1 MHADARDLDDGSV
14 LEGDLCI
21 IGAGAA
27 GIAMA
32 LEWIN
37 TPHKVIF
44 LEAGGFNYE
53 THSQDLYRS
62 ENVGEPYCP
71 LHAARLRYFGG
82 TTGHWAGFCAP
93 LDPIDFQARSWVPDS
108 GWPINKEDLD
118 PFYARAHRIV
128 ELGPYEY
135 GAAYWEAQDSEV
147 ARLPLGS
154 DFRTKMWQF
163 SPPTRFGT
171 AYREA
176 IVNSPNVH
184 LYTHATVCELQA
196 NETVSALKGLRVR
209 TLNNKEHRV
218 RARSYVMACGAIE
231 NARLLLASKQQAVN
245 GLGNDHDLVG
255 RYFMEHSEMPGA
267 NLRFAQP
274 KSLKM
279 YVAEP
284 RVAGSQT
291 VSRGELAL
299 SEDKQREEQV
309 LNGTASIEP
318 GRWGENIK
326 GTFQAVTPDLLSR
339 LRKARERGEERT
351 PVDPSRARNPRLE
364 FRLKTRQEQAPNPD
378 SRVTL
383 SDELDELGVP
393 RLILDW
399 RLTELDKR
407 SIRRFYELLG
417 QEMGRTGLGRVQLA
431 DWLLDDDSSWPSFL
445 SGGWHHMGTTRMHVN
460 PRQGVVNSDCKVH
473 GIDNLYVAGSAPFP
487 TAGAPNPTLTLIAL
501 TLRLSDYLRQ
511 KIG

>member
-1 MHADARDLDDGSV
+1 MHTDARDLDDESI
-14 LEGDLCI
+14 LECDLCI

-27 GIAMA
+27 GIALA

-37 TPHKVIF
+37 TPSKVIL
-44 LEAGGFNYE
+44 LEAGGFEYE
-53 THSQDLYRS
+53 TQSQDLYRAD
-62 ENVGEPYCP
+62 NVGEPYFP

-93 LDPIDFQARSWVPDS
+93 LDPIDFQTRSWVPDS
-108 GWPINKEDLD
+108 GWPFEREVLD
-118 PFYARAHRIV
+118 SFYERAHRIV

-135 GAAYWEAQDSEV
+135 DAAYWEAQDSAV

-154 DFRTKMWQF
+154 GFWTKMWQF

-176 IVNSPNVH
+176 IVNSSNVQ

-196 NETVSALKGLRVR
+196 NETVTALKGLRVR
-209 TLNNKEHRV
+209 TLNDKEHTV
-218 RARSYVMACGAIE
+218 SARCYVMACGAIE
-231 NARLLLASKQQAVN
+231 NARLLLASKQQARN

-255 RYFMEHSEMPGA
+255 RYFMEHIEMPGA
-267 NLRFAQP
+267 NLRFAKP
-274 KSLKM
+274 VSLKM
-279 YVAEP
+279 YAAAS
-284 RVAGSQT
+284 RVAGSQPMA
-291 VSRGELAL
+291 RGELAL
-299 SEDKQREEQV
+299 DEDKQREEQL

-318 GRWGENIK
+318 GRWGERIK
-326 GTFQAVTPDLLSR
+326 GTFQAITPDLLSR
-339 LRKARERGEERT
+339 LRRARERGEER
-351 PVDPSRARNPRLE
+351 PPADPLRALNLRQD

-383 SDELDELGVP
+383 SDELDALGVP

-417 QEMGRTGLGRVQLA
+417 QEIGRTGLGRVQLA
-431 DWLLDDDSSWPSFL
+431 DWLLDDDANWPSFV
-445 SGGWHHMGTTRMHVN
+445 SGGWHHMGTTRMHAN
-460 PRQGVVNSDCKVH
+460 PRQGVVNPDCEVH
-473 GIDNLYVAGSAPFP
+473 GIGNLYVAGSAPFP
-487 TAGAPNPTLTLIAL
+487 TAGAPNPTLTLLAL
-501 TLRLSDYLRQ
+501 TLRLSDYLR
-511 KIG
+511 KSIT